1 MRIATLGP
9 EGTFSHEAL
18 LKYDKKAATLF
29 AGTIRDVFEAVAEG
43 KAGCG
48 VVPIENS
55 VAGTVGQTL
64 DCLMEYKL
72 KVKAE
77 EILLIKHNLAGS
89 GKISGI
95 KKIYLHPQTYGQCE
109 LFIKKTLPKAEVIQ
123 TSSNGKSAE
132 MLAKSKSKE
141 ESHNT

>member
-95 KKIYLHPQTYGQCE
+95 KKFTCIRRLMGSASF
-109 LFIKKTLPKAEVIQ
+109 LSKKPCQRLK
-123 TSSNGKSAE
+123 
-132 MLAKSKSKE
+132 
-141 ESHNT
+141 